1 MSATGAIR
9 ITSTRPAPAPLNE
22 VDRAMDGW
30 RLIRE
35 GFRRAFGLAP
45 RAPRPVRRAPTL
57 TAQQRLYAF
66 GSYNRLNSDWVTVTS
81 SSDSEIRLSLRTMR
95 NRSRQLCRDND
106 YARSLKRVIRNNVVG
121 HGVRF
126 QAQVK
131 KRDGS
136 LNSDINGGIEEEF
149 KDWCRQENC
158 DVAGKFSF
166 HDIEQLVIN
175 EVFESGEC
183 LVRLVPQ
190 KFGDSKVPLGLEL
203 IESDQ
208 LVEEWSG
215 RTAGGNEV
223 RMGVEVDKWQRPVA
237 YWMYPRHPGDY
248 MFAGAQ
254 LQTNRFI
261 RVPAEEII
269 HLFVPDRFGDTRGVP
284 WMHSAGDRLRH
295 MGGYEEAEVVK
306 ARASACVMGLIETPE
321 ITDPAQIQQGPAET
335 DDQDDGEQV
344 MDLSAGTVRRLAPGE
359 KFTGFNPAA
368 PNAQVEPFLRYL
380 VRAVCSGVGA
390 SYESVSRDYSQS
402 NYSSS
407 RLARLDDLDQWR
419 VLQKWLINHFHRRVS
434 RKWMDMAVLAGV
446 FDFPDFETNRRKY
459 EDIRWTPRG
468 WQLLDPSKEVPAQR
482 AAVRAGFSTLF
493 EVLEQQGK
501 DPDEHLHLRRRELDE
516 CGELELIF
524 DTDPAQVTDR
534 GQQVVSE
541 DPLAEPGKVPN
552 DEKGEGE
559 GQAESGAPKK
569 AQPRRAQVLRLPFNI
584 NGYIRALVRSASH
597 GADPDAISIPAPVM
611 VRGVDVPYVA
621 GMSDDGAKC
630 YFDIRLKPMTTRT
643 GINFDPAEFIAVHEL
658 VEWTLIK
665 RFNLSYDEAHL
676 HATRAEHAAV
686 AARGIDPAEYE
697 ELLQNLEALCWQL
710 AKSGDMEHIP
720 KDLARYPYQAEDEE
734 YLLAA

>member
-1 MSATGAIR
+1 MASIWQSIVPAVIR
-9 ITSTRPAPAPLNE
+9 RVFAGDPKPAS
-22 VDRAMDGW
+22 R
-30 RLIRE
+30 RE
-35 GFRRAFGLAP
+35 PSIGKL
-45 RAPRPVRRAPTL
+45 
-57 TAQQRLYAF
+57 QRLYAF

-81 SSDSEIRLSLRTMR
+81 SSDSEIRLTLRTMR

-106 YARSLKRVIRNNVVG
+106 YAKSLKRVIRNNVVG

-136 LNSDINGGIEEEF
+136 LNTDVNGKIEDAF
-149 KDWCRQENC
+149 KDWCEQENC
-158 DVAGKFSF
+158 DVSGKFSF
-166 HDIEQLVIN
+166 HDIEQLIMN

-183 LVRLVPQ
+183 FVRLVKRP
-190 KFGDSKVPLGLEL
+190 FGNSTIPLGLEL
-203 IESDQ
+203 IEADQ
-208 LVEEWSG
+208 VVEEWSG
-215 RTAGGNEV
+215 RTEGGNEV
-223 RMGVEVDKWQRPVA
+223 RMGVEVDKWRRPVA
-237 YWMYPRHPGDY
+237 YWLYPTHPGDY
-248 MFAGAQ
+248 MFATAQ

-284 WMHSAGDRLRH
+284 WMHSAGERLRH

-306 ARASACVMGLIETPE
+306 ARAQACVMGVIETPE
-321 ITDPAQIQQGPAET
+321 VTDPSQIQQGPPET
-335 DDQDDGEQV
+335 GELDDGDQV
-344 MDLSAGTVRRLAPGE
+344 MDLSAGTVRKLAAGE
-359 KFTGFNPAA
+359 KFTGFNPSS
-368 PNAQVEPFLRYL
+368 PNAQVETFLRYL
-380 VRAVCSGVGA
+380 IRAVCSGVGA
-390 SYESVSRDYSQS
+390 SYESVARDYSQS

-419 VLQKWLINHFHRRVS
+419 VLQKWLIRHFHRRIA
-434 RKWMDMAVLAGV
+434 REWMGLAVLAGV
-446 FDFPDFETNRRKY
+446 LDLPDFETNPKKY
-459 EDIRWTPRG
+459 ADIRWTPRG

-541 DPLAEPGKVPN
+541 DPLATPDQVPN
-552 DEKGEGE
+552 DEKGGGE
-559 GQAESGAPKK
+559 GQAAGKK
-569 AQPRRAQVLRLPFNI
+569 ARRVVHMPFNLR
-584 NGYIRALVRSASH
+584 GFIRTVVRSASH
-597 GADPDAISIPAPVM
+597 GADPDAIAIPSPVM

-621 GMSDDGAKC
+621 GMSADGSKC
-630 YFDIRLKPMTTRT
+630 YFDIRLKPLTTKS

-658 VEWTLIK
+658 VEWTLVGQ
-665 RFNLSYDEAHL
+665 FGLTYDDAHI

-697 ELLQNLEALCWQL
+697 ELLQTLEALCWQL
-710 AKSGDMEHIP
+710 AKAGEMKHIP
-720 KDLARYPYQAEDEE
+720 SDLARYPYEAENETF
-734 YLLAA
+734 LLAA